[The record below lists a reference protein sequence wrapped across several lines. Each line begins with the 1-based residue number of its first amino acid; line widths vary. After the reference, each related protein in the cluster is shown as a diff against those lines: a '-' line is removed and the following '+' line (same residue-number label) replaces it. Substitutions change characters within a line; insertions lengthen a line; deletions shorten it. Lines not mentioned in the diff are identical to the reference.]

1 MSSKMVGLRILFGLF
16 FLVPMVLSGCSLFS
30 SPPKEAKVE
39 KPVLPPK
46 TELKFDYLRP
56 ASMVKD
62 PKIFVYKSKRRMYVF
77 DGDTIVRDY
86 PIGLGKNPQGDKE
99 REGDGRTPE
108 GMFYVCKKNE
118 RSKFYK
124 SIGLSYPTL
133 AHAEKALYNGLI
145 SVSDYKRIEDS
156 LRRMDT
162 PPWDTPLGGYIFIHG
177 GGAHSDWTEGCIALY
192 NSDMDELFEMVRIGT
207 PVYVYP

>member
-1 MSSKMVGLRILFGLF
+1 MRVAIG
-16 FLVPMVLSGCSLFS
+16 FLLSVFLVLSGCSLFS
-30 SPPKEAKVE
+30 SSPKETKVE
-39 KPVLPPK
+39 KPVVPPK
-46 TELKFDYLRP
+46 VELKFDYLRP
-56 ASMVKD
+56 AYMVKD

-99 REGDGRTPE
+99 REGDGKTPE
-108 GMFYVCKKNE
+108 GMFYVCTKNE

-124 SIGLSYPTL
+124 SIGLSYPSLT
-133 AHAEKALYNGLI
+133 HAERALLNGLI
-145 SVSDYKRIEDS
+145 SVSDY
-156 LRRMDT
+156 RRVENAYRRYDT

-192 NSDMDELFEMVRIGT
+192 NSDIDELFEIVRVGT

>member
-1 MSSKMVGLRILFGLF
+1 MRFGKWLFLLILLMMVA
-16 FLVPMVLSGCSLFS
+16 GCSLFS
-30 SPPKEAKVE
+30 PSSQETKVE
-39 KPVLPPK
+39 KPVVPPK
-46 TELKFDYLRP
+46 VELKFDYLRP
-56 ASMVKD
+56 AYMVKD

-99 REGDGRTPE
+99 REGDGKTPE
-108 GMFYVCKKNE
+108 GVFYVCRKNE

-124 SIGLSYPTL
+124 SIGLSYPSL
-133 AHAEKALYNGLI
+133 AHAEKALMNGLI
-145 SVSDYKRIEDS
+145 TVSDYRRIEDAY
-156 LRRMDT
+156 RRYDT

-192 NSDMDELFEMVRIGT
+192 NSDIDELIEMVRVGT
-207 PVYVYP
+207 PVYIYP

>member
-1 MSSKMVGLRILFGLF
+1 MPRSVWKVAFLFA
-16 FLVPMVLSGCSLFS
+16 LVVIEGCSLFS
-30 SPPKEAKVE
+30 SSPKETKTE
-39 KPVLPPK
+39 KPVVIPQQK
-46 TELKFDYLRP
+46 VELKFDYLRP
-56 ASMVKD
+56 SYMVKE

-99 REGDGRTPE
+99 REGDGKTPE
-108 GMFYVCKKNE
+108 GIFYVCKKNE

-124 SIGLSYPTL
+124 SIGLNYPSI
-133 AHAEKALYNGLI
+133 AHAEKALMNGII
-145 SVSDYKRIEDS
+145 SVSDYRRIEYAHRS
-156 LRRMDT
+156 NDT

-192 NSDMDELFEMVRIGT
+192 NSDIDELFEMVRIGT
-207 PVYVYP
+207 PVYIYP

>member
-1 MSSKMVGLRILFGLF
+1 M
-16 FLVPMVLSGCSLFS
+16 PQ
-30 SPPKEAKVE
+30 KV
-39 KPVLPPK
+39 
-46 TELKFDYLRP
+46 ELKFDYLRP

-99 REGDGRTPE
+99 REGDGKTPE

-124 SIGLSYPTL
+124 SIGLSYPSIV
-133 AHAEKALYNGLI
+133 HAERALMNGLI
-145 SVSDYKRIEDS
+145 SVSDYRRIENAH
-156 LRRMDT
+156 RGYDT

-192 NSDMDELFEMVRIGT
+192 NSDIDELFEMVRVGT
-207 PVYVYP
+207 PVYIYP